1 MTIAKWGRFFALYD
15 EAGALICVTV
25 YRKGAREVIRR
36 LKAAGETQTMQ
47 GDFARLAGPRA
58 A

>member
-1 MTIAKWGRFFALYD
+1 MTITKWGRFFALYD

-47 GDFARLAGPRA
+47 GDFARLAGQRA